1 MDKSLA
7 MLLREMK
14 EDYIPM
20 WKRWGFRVES
30 VNEGETT
37 HLFFLYWGDLFI
49 TPIYLAVIKDKKENN
64 VVLHTIHNWGEI
76 AYPFEGKP
84 KHNPQL
90 DYFTRQIVC
99 EVAYKLAIQ
108 ELRLPL
114 LWEGGTCD
122 IWLPMFRS
130 PLFSEA
136 DYYRFTFF
144 YPTLKGKRQWEWKI
158 FYMGYN
164 PPDNRLVDSLS
175 RPIKENP
182 VKIFLEI
189 VKHLPLLSL

>member
-7 MLLREMK
+7 MLLKEMK
-14 EDYIPM
+14 ETYIPM

-30 VNEGETT
+30 VSEGETT
-37 HLFFLYWGDLFI
+37 RLFFLYWSDLFV
-49 TPIYLAVIKDKKENN
+49 TPIYLAVIEDKKENS

-84 KHNPQL
+84 KRNPQL

-99 EVAYKLAIQ
+99 EIAYKGAIQ

-144 YPTLKGKRQWEWKI
+144 YPTPEGKRQWEWKV

-164 PPDNRLVDSLS
+164 PPEHKVMTSIM

-182 VKIFLEI
+182 IKIFLEI
-189 VKHLPLLSL
+189 VRHFPLLSL

>member
-7 MLLREMK
+7 TLLNEMK
-14 EDYIPM
+14 EDYIPL

-30 VNEGETT
+30 VSEGETT
-37 HLFFLYWGDLFI
+37 RLFFLYWGNLFI

-84 KHNPQL
+84 KRNPQL

-114 LWEGGTCD
+114 LWEGGACD
-122 IWLPMFRS
+122 IWLPIFRS
-130 PLFSEA
+130 PLLSEA

-144 YPTLKGKRQWEWKI
+144 YPTLGRRQWEWKI
-158 FYMGYN
+158 FCMLYN
-164 PPDNRLVDSLS
+164 PPQHQLVASIRRS
-175 RPIKENP
+175 VKENP
-182 VKIFLEI
+182 IKMFVEMIRNT
-189 VKHLPLLSL
+189 PLMNL

>member
-1 MDKSLA
+1 MDKSLET
-7 MLLREMK
+7 LLREIEK
-14 EDYIPM
+14 IYAPT
-20 WKRWGFRVES
+20 WKRWGFRLENVS
-30 VNEGETT
+30 EGETT
-37 HLFFLYWGDLFI
+37 WLSFLYWGDLFI
-49 TPIYLAVIKDKKENN
+49 TPVYLAVIEDKKENN
-64 VVLHTIHNWGEI
+64 VVLHTTHRWGEI
-76 AYPFEGKP
+76 AYPFKGAP
-84 KHNPQL
+84 KCNPQL
-90 DYFTRQIVC
+90 DYLTRQIVC

-144 YPTLKGKRQWEWKI
+144 YPTLGRKRQWEWKI

-164 PPDNRLVDSLS
+164 PPEHKLVASIKRPVKED
-175 RPIKENP
+175 PIKMF
-182 VKIFLEI
+182 VEI
-189 VKHLPLLSL
+189 VKNTPLLNL

>member
-14 EDYIPM
+14 ETYIPM

-30 VNEGETT
+30 VSEGGTT
-37 HLFFLYWGDLFI
+37 RLSFLYWGDLFV
-49 TPIYLAVIKDKKENN
+49 TPIYLAVIEDKKENS

-84 KHNPQL
+84 KRNPQL
-90 DYFTRQIVC
+90 DYLTRQIVC

-144 YPTLKGKRQWEWKI
+144 YPTLEKGRQWEWKV

-164 PPDNRLVDSLS
+164 PPEHKVVTSIV

-182 VKIFLEI
+182 IKIFLEI
-189 VKHLPLLSL
+189 VRHFPLLSL

>member
-14 EDYIPM
+14 DDYIPL
-20 WKRWGFRVES
+20 WERWGFRVES
-30 VNEGETT
+30 ISEGETT
-37 HLFFLYWGDLFI
+37 HLSFLYWGDLFI
-49 TPIYLAVIKDKKENN
+49 TPIYLAVTKDKNENI
-64 VVLHTIHNWGEI
+64 VIIHTMHEWSEI

-84 KHNPQL
+84 KRNPQL
-90 DYFTRQIVC
+90 DYLTRQIVC

-144 YPTLKGKRQWEWKI
+144 YPTLQKKQQWEWRI

-164 PPDNRLVDSLS
+164 PPEHKVVTSIKH
-175 RPIKENP
+175 PIKENP
-182 VKIFLEI
+182 IKMFVEI
-189 VKHLPLLSL
+189 VKNTPLLNL